1 MLFLCQL
8 RVYLLLGIIT
18 KIIFCFT
25 ENQTI
30 ACCCSLSPKFKD
42 AINTLN
48 GSSIQAYN
56 VIIKIFSH
64 RWLYGANSYIL
75 SAKHQTDHDAFY
87 QTYTWT
93 KLSISIIWS
102 QSYLRI
108 ISHVCF
114 VNCLTMDIYW
124 LLLLYECHKLYQLQ
138 EMDYNGV
145 INKNIG
151 LVIMK

>member
-1 MLFLCQL
+1 M
-8 RVYLLLGIIT
+8 
-18 KIIFCFT
+18 
-25 ENQTI
+25 
-30 ACCCSLSPKFKD
+30 
-42 AINTLN
+42 
-48 GSSIQAYN
+48 
-56 VIIKIFSH
+56 IIKIFSH

-102 QSYLRI
+102 QSYLRV

-151 LVIMK
+151 LVIMKYRTISLKTIISFETSAVSTKTNVCYFQPYLSKCSKIYGNYR